1 MEIPAITNPQPSGDD
16 AKFWLHYS
24 SFDIK
29 TAKRHRRSQ
38 FEMLRAEYE
47 TLFNSPISA
56 LHADAGGA
64 AVATVIDP
72 AAIAQQIIDKYRQKP
87 ETLDWPTV
95 HKFHCCVLHMLPD
108 ARLKRAGWAL
118 RERYRD
124 MFGEREY
131 GEYLD
136 SKPPDLNGTAS
147 FSRESILADLYQLL
161 EIFYGT
167 YAMGPD
173 NSRLLHHRTVQTMI
187 TIGIAVTAFGVLL
200 ALFHANKAQ
209 ELGATILTVCY
220 AGAMGG
226 FVSALQ
232 RLRQLGGS
240 GDSLTDYHEIQSV
253 GYTTIIAAG
262 MIGALFAGVLY
273 LLFAAGLIQ
282 GSLFPNLGTG
292 ESTQTLENRAAK
304 TEQPPNGGAPAQQP
318 AAEVRAPSE
327 SRRNVYNFLSERLP
341 RDSHDFALLF
351 VWSFLAGFF
360 ERLVPD
366 NLARLL
372 AKKAEL
378 PT

>member
-292 ESTQTLENRAAK
+292 GEHADVG
-304 TEQPPNGGAPAQQP
+304 EQ
-318 AAEVRAPSE
+318 
-327 SRRNVYNFLSERLP
+327 SR
-341 RDSHDFALLF
+341 
-351 VWSFLAGFF
+351 
-360 ERLVPD
+360 
-366 NLARLL
+366 
-372 AKKAEL
+372 
-378 PT
+378 